1 MSEFYAEGNNEGSKN
16 LFYKRSFYDQ
26 NLSQTGYPNV
36 VNFNFGEKLLYGRVN
51 RNYIPMTYDSTYI
64 KLKRFNKAITQD
76 TGLSAI
82 SFVVDAFKAMA
93 QQFDKCTMTGK
104 IDTTDP
110 FLSSLT
116 VYKAYQNPSVLY
128 RNHNKSYFDT
138 INGIFKRDGTKV
150 KNFDEFLT
158 NFMYILENTAP
169 RTPFTKPG
177 FIKSRRCPINCSGLV
192 IEIADLDVTNDQEKI
207 DQFVNSNNWQFYL
220 NACASYGFMVDRDI
234 PWRIVA
240 DIGDSPARS
249 AMIDYASEYG
259 LKTTR
264 NILLVAYNT
273 THAEY
278 YKAFKYDLLN
288 IYNNVKLKNFVVY
301 EDCNGHMIPKVF
313 YPTTYTPTS
322 FFKNYSE
329 EDFLKIYFKI
339 RFFEEES
346 QFTDNEQSLMIDD
359 CIEIYLK
366 DGKVENAIGSFER
379 ILNKPFD
386 YRGSLSYIKGQMM
399 AVADA
404 AIAEE
409 SLSQGY

>member
-1 MSEFYAEGNNEGSKN
+1 
-16 LFYKRSFYDQ
+16 
-26 NLSQTGYPNV
+26 
-36 VNFNFGEKLLYGRVN
+36 
-51 RNYIPMTYDSTYI
+51 MTYDSTYI

-82 SFVVDAFKAMA
+82 SFVVDAFKSMA